1 MKEEKI
7 RVNDTGQI
15 AVRNLDAWW
24 LPDVFIKRE
33 IGGTVYTVTGSYEGT
48 TLLHTKLLRIMSKNM
63 EDGE

>member
-1 MKEEKI
+1 MKEEN
-7 RVNDTGQI
+7 VCFTADGQI
-15 AVRNLDAWW
+15 AVQNLDAWW
-24 LPDVFIKRE
+24 LPDVFIKRD